1 MSLILLEDAG
11 GNLVLPDKLLCD
23 RHSGG
28 HLIVNPPR
36 PVWERSM
43 LTPTELVSWS
53 LLVAAAGRAMLDT
66 LPVLREGCLNY
77 WEAGNWALNELAEPF
92 GRKNVQAHRRV
103 HLHLLG
109 RSRLARDPDW
119 RWGESPRFA
128 DFVDSDHKS
137 SLYAPLTEAER
148 QAIAVQTRHLLDTQ
162 FRLNGPAG
170 QPT

>member
-1 MSLILLEDAG
+1 MILLETSG

-23 RHSGG
+23 RQSGG

-36 PVWERSM
+36 AVWERSM
-43 LTPTELVSWS
+43 LTPTELVAWS

-66 LPVLREGCLNY
+66 LPMLRDGCLNY
-77 WEAGNWALNELAEPF
+77 WEAGNWALNDLAEPF
-92 GRKNVQAHRRV
+92 GRKSVQEHRRV

-109 RSRLARDPDW
+109 RSRQACDPDW

-128 DFVDSDHKS
+128 DFIDTDRKS
-137 SLYAPLTEAER
+137 SGYAPLNASECA
-148 QAIAVQTRHLLDTQ
+148 AIAQRARLLLDTQ
-162 FRLNGPAG
+162 FRLDGTGN